1 VSIADLM
8 KVLGEGSDVIVRP
21 KGRGFQVKTL
31 SDERELRKARRRAW
45 LAQADALREQIAA
58 RVGGPLPD
66 SVNELR
72 ELREERTD
80 ELAVDASILIKLLIR
95 EEFTDQAR
103 SLWNLWTESE
113 IEIIAPALFLFE
125 VTATLRKK
133 VHRGLIKLQ
142 EGEAAFLSGISQP
155 KPGFRPHFAPQT
167 ILGTRYR
174 PASRCGS

>member
-1 VSIADLM
+1 MSIADLM

-80 ELAVDASILIKLLIR
+80 ELAGLRFGDFLAEAGLPAAFRTANYPGYQVSASI
-95 EEFTDQAR
+95 TMR
-103 SLWNLWTESE
+103 S
-113 IEIIAPALFLFE
+113 
-125 VTATLRKK
+125 
-133 VHRGLIKLQ
+133 
-142 EGEAAFLSGISQP
+142 
-155 KPGFRPHFAPQT
+155 
-167 ILGTRYR
+167 
-174 PASRCGS
+174 